1 MAHENAASNA
11 VTETATGGQ
20 PYIHALFVGQPK
32 TITDV
37 RGTWTSSIY
46 RDQVHGPVQ
55 AQQGGL
61 VGDKVAQPYHGG
73 PDADICIHLLDH
85 YRFWNEHYGMKL
97 QAGFVGENFTLDG
110 IREEEICVGDLVR
123 VGTALVQVTG
133 PRIPCANLARR
144 IGRADWVKLTVR
156 ENRTGCYA
164 SVVEPG
170 LVQPGDSW
178 QLQERFNPDGAIT
191 AINRCLYLDFDP
203 LYAERMQ
210 QMSGLADYW
219 KEVATERLANQRDHW
234 MAKMKE

>member
-1 MAHENAASNA
+1 MAHENAANNA
-11 VTETATGGQ
+11 VAEPATVGQ
-20 PYIHALFVGQPK
+20 PHIHAIFIGQPK
-32 TITDV
+32 TITDA

-46 RDQVHGPVQ
+46 RDRVTGPVQ
-55 AQQGGL
+55 AQKGGL

-85 YRFWNEHYGMKL
+85 YRFWNAHYGMKL

-110 IREEEICVGDLVR
+110 LREDEICAGDLVR
-123 VGTALVQVTG
+123 VGAALIQVTG

-164 SVVEPG
+164 SVIEPG
-170 LVQPGDSW
+170 LVQPGNSW
-178 QLQERFNPDGAIT
+178 RLQERFNPDGAIP

-203 LYAERMQ
+203 IYADRILHMQ
-210 QMSGLADYW
+210 GLADYW
-219 KEVATERLANQRDHW
+219 KELVSERRVNLRDHW
-234 MAKMKE
+234 TTTMKV

>member
-1 MAHENAASNA
+1 MAHANATSTA
-11 VTETATGGQ
+11 VTEPATVQQ
-20 PYIHALFVGQPK
+20 PYLHALFVGQPK

-46 RDQVHGPVQ
+46 RDPVNGPVQ
-55 AQQGGL
+55 AQPGGL

-73 PDADICIHLLDH
+73 PDADICVHLLDH
-85 YRFWNEHYGMKL
+85 YRFWNAHYGMNL
-97 QAGFVGENFTLDG
+97 QPGFVGENFTLDG
-110 IREEEICVGDLVR
+110 IHEEEICAGDLVR
-123 VGTALVQVTG
+123 VGSALIQVTG

-164 SVVEPG
+164 SVIEPG
-170 LVQPGDSW
+170 LVAPGDGW
-178 QLQERFNPDGAIT
+178 LLQERFNPDGAIT

-210 QMSGLADYW
+210 QMRGLADYW